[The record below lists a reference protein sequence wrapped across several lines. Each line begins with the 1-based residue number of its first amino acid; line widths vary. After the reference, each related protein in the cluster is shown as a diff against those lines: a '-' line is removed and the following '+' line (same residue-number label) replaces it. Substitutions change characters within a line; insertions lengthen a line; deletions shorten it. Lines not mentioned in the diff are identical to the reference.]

1 MRKEHNKMSGGCR
14 KMNCENCRTELEH
27 ENYYRTLNKNFCS
40 IECCKKELDKKW
52 NGLMEV
58 ENDL

>member
-1 MRKEHNKMSGGCR
+1 
-14 KMNCENCRTELEH
+14 MNCENCRTELEH